1 MRKSGYNDEE
11 IITVMEMIPKKDY
24 DIILKRKY
32 NDSLIDIISSD
43 DFKENYLDMYLDYY
57 EKNSDED
64 IQNIITIVNSG
75 YDLDDYPASSLLAKL
90 VNENIIYIKIL
101 QDI

>member
-1 MRKSGYNDEE
+1 MKYEKNYFWSYRHFTITLIIYMVLLNYNEEYQFKKKMRKSGYNDEE

-43 DFKENYLDMYLDYY
+43 DLK
-57 EKNSDED
+57 K
-64 IQNIITIVNSG
+64 II
-75 YDLDDYPASSLLAKL
+75 
-90 VNENIIYIKIL
+90 
-101 QDI
+101 

>member
-1 MRKSGYNDEE
+1 MKKIIFGVIGILTITLIIYMVLLNYNEEYQFKKKMRKSGYNDEE

-24 DIILKRKY
+24 DIILKREY

-57 EKNSDED
+57 EK
-64 IQNIITIVNSG
+64 TVM
-75 YDLDDYPASSLLAKL
+75 
-90 VNENIIYIKIL
+90 KIFK
-101 QDI
+101 I